1 MDWLDFID
9 SGHALSLAPL
19 KTLDGGATVRRSC
32 IRIADVDGEEI
43 QGRRVRAAFFA
54 PAQAGTNLG

>member
-43 QGRRVRAAFFA
+43 
-54 PAQAGTNLG
+54 